1 VRDAQSNANMR
12 NKRLLIYISILAIA
26 ALLAEGWFVFRGF
39 KDYETELGYY
49 ISMPNA
55 GKFHKLTGSD
65 PVKIALSSTTTDV
78 GGRTPAGRTTPTTT
92 AATAPGGISMLLN
105 VPFTSQA
112 PSGNWDN
119 VVFQQGC
126 EEASMLMAM
135 LWVQKKGFISPKEA
149 EKAISAISNFAQK
162 NYGEF
167 RDTSI
172 EDTAIIMKDYFDYQN
187 IEVKND
193 ITANDIKSELAKGNV
208 VIAAINGRKI
218 GNPFYTPPG
227 PQQHMLIVKGYDAQK
242 KEFITNDPG
251 TRRGEGFRYK
261 EDILEA
267 ALRDYATGYKK
278 PFREIHK
285 SMIVISLDEVAR

>member
-1 VRDAQSNANMR
+1 MK
-12 NKRLLIYISILAIA
+12 NKIVQLTIFLLIPIVIV
-26 ALLAEGWFVFRGF
+26 EGWFIFRGLES
-39 KDYETELGYY
+39 YETETSRY

-55 GKFHKLTGSD
+55 GKFHKS
-65 PVKIALSSTTTDV
+65 PAEKIVTNSTTMDV
-78 GGRTPAGRTTPTTT
+78 GGLTPST
-92 AATAPGGISMLLN
+92 ADTKSEEVSILMN
-105 VPFTSQA
+105 VPFASQA

-119 VVFQQGC
+119 VIFQQGC

-135 LWVQKKGFISPKEA
+135 LWVQQKGFISPKEA

-172 EDTAIIMKDYFDYQN
+172 EDTATIMKDYFEYQN

-193 ITANDIKSELAKGNV
+193 ITAKDIKSELAKGNV
-208 VIAAINGRKI
+208 VIAAINGQKI

-227 PQQHMLIVKGYDAQK
+227 PLQHMLIVKGYDAQK

-267 ALRDYATGYKK
+267 ALQDYATGYKE
-278 PFREIHK
+278 PIREIRK
-285 SMIVISLDEVAR
+285 SMIVIGL